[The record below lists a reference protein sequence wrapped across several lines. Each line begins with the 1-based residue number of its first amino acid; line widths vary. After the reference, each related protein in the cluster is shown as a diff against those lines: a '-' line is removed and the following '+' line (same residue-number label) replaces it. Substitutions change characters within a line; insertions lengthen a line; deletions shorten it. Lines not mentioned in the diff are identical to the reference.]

1 MLAMSREDKDASC
14 PANIRAALLRAA
26 RALEEAD
33 DSAPRL
39 TAEVL
44 LGFVLGWDRARVLG
58 SLPQPL
64 SRQSWEQFA
73 AVVQRRA
80 AGVPL
85 QYITGTQEFYGLSFT
100 VNPAVLIP
108 RPETELLVEK
118 AVALAREGG
127 SRTVRFVD
135 VGTGSGCVAVG
146 FAHEVRHSHGYAT
159 DVSPAA
165 LAVAR
170 GNIVRHRT
178 DRRIELVCCDLL
190 GAFRSESTFDFILC
204 NLPYLAAAD
213 AGGLPR
219 IVVDHEPHLALFG
232 GLSGT
237 ETYSG
242 LFPQARALLRRGG
255 RLLFEID
262 PPRLDELRE
271 MLAGAGLVGGQ
282 ILEDLRGMPRCI
294 VARRNDG

>member
-1 MLAMSREDKDASC
+1 MLAMSHEDKDATC
-14 PANIRAALLRAA
+14 PANIRAALLHAA
-26 RALEEAD
+26 HTLEEAE

-39 TAEVL
+39 TAEIL

-64 SRQSWEQFA
+64 PRKSWEQFT

-100 VNPAVLIP
+100 VSPAVLIP

-118 AVALAREGG
+118 AVALAIEGG
-127 SRTVRFVD
+127 SHAVRFVD
-135 VGTGSGCVAVG
+135 VGTGSGCVAVA
-146 FAHEVRHSHGYAT
+146 FAHEVRNAHGYAT
-159 DVSPAA
+159 DISSAA

-170 GNIVRHRT
+170 GNMERHRT
-178 DRRIELVCCDLL
+178 DGQIELVCCDLL
-190 GAFRSESTFDFILC
+190 GAFRSGSTFDLILC

-213 AGGLPR
+213 AGGLQR

-237 ETYSG
+237 EIYSG
-242 LFPQARALLRRGG
+242 LFPQARAMLRRGG

-262 PPRLDELRE
+262 PPCLDELRE
-271 MLAGAGLVGGQ
+271 MLAGAGLVGGP
-282 ILEDLRGMPRCI
+282 ILEDLRGLPRCI
-294 VARRNDG
+294 VARRKDG